1 MIYLVAYHK
10 ELSLAVYLVNQALK
24 ITEWYRSK
32 NSLSFIKK
40 DDSPVT
46 LADFA
51 SQIFIISSIKKYFPE
66 DQIIA
71 EEESSVFIDS
81 DAESIIKRCYTS
93 LNIPP
98 EKNLKE
104 TLNYRGS
111 SSKRQWTVDPI
122 DGTKGFQKGLA
133 YAVGMGFMVQAEPTI
148 CAIGVPNY
156 QNISLTIFS
165 AEKNHGARVSYGDQ
179 NFTRISVSNRNE
191 IKKFRICHSLH
202 YNKPWVLDFA
212 RSLGVTHFFPLDSMV
227 KLCMVA
233 DGSSEL
239 YIKPMNME
247 RSFTWDFL
255 PGELLVK
262 EAGGMITD
270 IRGNP
275 IQYVNDKCKITAPGL
290 IASNGIRHEELL
302 SALKSND
309 ILKNS

>member
-1 MIYLVAYHK
+1 MAVYFK
-10 ELSLAVYLVNQALK
+10 ELSLAVDLVKKASK
-24 ITEWYRSK
+24 ITEWFRVKKFS
-32 NSLSFIKK
+32 SFIKK

-51 SQIFIISSIKKYFPE
+51 SQIFIISEIKKYFPE

-81 DAESIIKRCYTS
+81 DAENIVKKCYHS
-93 LNIPP
+93 LNITF
-98 EKNLKE
+98 EENLKE

-111 SSKRQWTVDPI
+111 ISKRQWTVDPI

-133 YAVGMGFMVQAEPTI
+133 YAIGMGFMIQAEPTI

-156 QNISLTIFS
+156 KNASLTIFS
-165 AEKNHGARVSYGDQ
+165 AEKNHGAKVSHGDQ
-179 NFTRISVSNRNE
+179 NFTKISVSNKKE

-202 YNKPWVLDFA
+202 YNQPWVLDFA
-212 RSLGVTHFFPLDSMV
+212 RSLGITNLFPLDSMA

-233 DGSSEL
+233 DGSSEI
-239 YIKPMNME
+239 YIKPMNML

-275 IQYVNDKCKITAPGL
+275 IQYVNDKCEITAPGL
-290 IASNGIRHEELL
+290 IASNGTRHEELL
-302 SALKSND
+302 NALKSNE
-309 ILKNS
+309 ILKTS

>member
-1 MIYLVAYHK
+1 MAVYFK
-10 ELSLAVYLVNQALK
+10 ELSLAVDLVKYASK
-24 ITEWYRSK
+24 ITEWFRTNNFS
-32 NSLSFIKK
+32 SFIKK

-51 SQIFIISSIKKYFPE
+51 SQIFITSRIKKYFPE

-71 EEESSVFIDS
+71 EEESGVFIDS
-81 DAESIIKRCYTS
+81 DAEIIIKKCFTS
-93 LNIPP
+93 LNITFK
-98 EKNLKE
+98 ENLKE

-133 YAVGMGFMVQAEPTI
+133 YAIGIGFMIQAEPTI
-148 CAIGVPNY
+148 CAISVPNY
-156 QNISLTIFS
+156 KNTSLTIFS
-165 AEKNHGARVSYGDQ
+165 AEKNQGAKVSYGDQ
-179 NFTRISVSNRNE
+179 NFTKISVSNE
-191 IKKFRICHSLH
+191 KDIKKFRICHSLH
-202 YNKPWVLDFA
+202 YNKPWVLKFA
-212 RSLGVTHFFPLDSMV
+212 RSLGVTNFIPLDSMA

-239 YIKPMNME
+239 YIKPMNMQ

-270 IRGNP
+270 IKGNS

-302 SALKSND
+302 SYLKSSE

>member
-1 MIYLVAYHK
+1 MVDYFK
-10 ELSLAVYLVNQALK
+10 ELSLAIYLVNQASK
-24 ITEWYRSK
+24 ITEWFRTK
-32 NSLSFIKK
+32 KFPSFIKK

-51 SQIFIISSIKKYFPE
+51 SQIFIISTIKKYFPE

-81 DAESIIKRCYTS
+81 DAENIIKKCYTS
-93 LNIPP
+93 LNITF
-98 EKNLKE
+98 EEILIE

-122 DGTKGFQKGLA
+122 DGTKGFQKSLA
-133 YAVGMGFMVQAEPTI
+133 YAIGIGFMIQAEPTI

-156 QNISLTIFS
+156 KNTNLTIFS
-165 AEKNHGARVSYGDQ
+165 AEKNNGAKISYGDQ
-179 NFTRISVSNRNE
+179 NFSKISVSNKKE

-202 YNKPWVLDFA
+202 YNKPWVLNFV
-212 RSLGVTHFFPLDSMV
+212 RSLGVTNFIPLDSMA
-227 KLCMVA
+227 KLCMIA

-239 YIKPMNME
+239 YIKPMNMK

-275 IQYVNDKCKITAPGL
+275 IQYINDKCKITAPGL
-290 IASNGIRHEELL
+290 IASNGIKHEQCELYF
-302 SALKSND
+302 
-309 ILKNS
+309 

>member
-1 MIYLVAYHK
+1 MVGYHK
-10 ELSLAVYLVNQALK
+10 ELSLAVNLVKQASK
-24 ITEWYRSK
+24 ITEWFRAK
-32 NSLSFIKK
+32 NYLPFIKK

-51 SQIFIISSIKKYFPE
+51 SQIFIISNIKKYFPE

-71 EEESSVFIDS
+71 EEESSAFLDL
-81 DAESIIKRCYTS
+81 DAENIIKRCYTS
-93 LNIPP
+93 LNVIF
-98 EKNLKE
+98 EENLKD
-104 TLNYRGS
+104 TLNYRGL

-122 DGTKGFQKGLA
+122 DGTKGFQRDLA
-133 YAVGMGFMVQAEPTI
+133 YAIGMGFMIQGEPTV

-156 QNISLTIFS
+156 KNTSLTIFS
-165 AEKNHGARVSYGDQ
+165 AEKNHGAKVSYGDQ
-179 NFTRISVSNRNE
+179 NFTIISVSNKNDF
-191 IKKFRICHSLH
+191 KKFRICHSLH

-212 RSLGVTHFFPLDSMV
+212 RSIGVSNFIPLDSMV

-239 YIKPMNME
+239 YIKPMNMQ

-262 EAGGMITD
+262 EAGGKITD

-290 IASNGIRHEELL
+290 IASNGIMHEELL
-302 SALKSND
+302 NALKSSD
-309 ILKNS
+309 ILKNG

>member
-1 MIYLVAYHK
+1 MATYFK
-10 ELSLAVYLVNQALK
+10 ELSLAVNLVKQASK
-24 ITEWYRSK
+24 ITEWFRIK
-32 NSLSFIKK
+32 NSSSFIKK

-51 SQIFIISSIKKYFPE
+51 SQIFIISNIKKDFPE

-71 EEESSVFIDS
+71 EEESGVFLDS
-81 DAESIIKRCYTS
+81 DAENIIKKCYTS
-93 LNIPP
+93 LNITFK
-98 EKNLKE
+98 ENLEE

-122 DGTKGFQKGLA
+122 DGTKGFQKSLA
-133 YAVGMGFMVQAEPTI
+133 YAIGMGFMVQAEPTI

-156 QNISLTIFS
+156 KNSLLTIFS
-165 AEKNHGARVSYGDQ
+165 AEKNHGAKVSYGDQ
-179 NFTRISVSNRNE
+179 NFTKINVSNKKE
-191 IKKFRICHSLH
+191 IKNFRICHSLH
-202 YNKPWVLDFA
+202 YNEPWVLNFA
-212 RSLGVTHFFPLDSMV
+212 RSLGVTNFIPLDSMA

-239 YIKPMNME
+239 YIKPMNMQ

-255 PGELLVK
+255 PGELLVN

-302 SALKSND
+302 NALKSNE

>member
-1 MIYLVAYHK
+1 VVAYFK
-10 ELSLAVYLVNQALK
+10 ELSLALDLVKEASK
-24 ITEWYRSK
+24 ITEWFRTK
-32 NSLSFIKK
+32 NASSFIKK

-51 SQIFIISSIKKYFPE
+51 SQIFIISNIKKYFPE

-71 EEESSVFIDS
+71 EEESSVFIDLY
-81 DAESIIKRCYTS
+81 AENIVKKCYNS
-93 LNIPP
+93 LNITF
-98 EKNLKE
+98 EENLKE

-111 SSKRQWTVDPI
+111 NSKRQWTVDPI

-133 YAVGMGFMVQAEPTI
+133 YAIGMGFMIQAEPTV

-156 QNISLTIFS
+156 KNTRLTIFS
-165 AEKNHGARVSYGDQ
+165 AEKNHGAKVSYGDQ
-179 NFTRISVSNRNE
+179 NFTKISVSSKNE

-212 RSLGVTHFFPLDSMV
+212 RSLGITNFIPLDSMA

-233 DGSSEL
+233 DGSSEI
-239 YIKPMNME
+239 YIKPMNMQ
-247 RSFTWDFL
+247 RSYTWDFL

-262 EAGGMITD
+262 EAGGVITD

-302 SALKSND
+302 NLLKLNE
-309 ILKNS
+309 ILKNSKTV

>member
-1 MIYLVAYHK
+1 LVGYRK
-10 ELSLAVYLVNQALK
+10 ELSLAVDLVKQASK
-24 ITEWYRSK
+24 ITEWFRTK
-32 NSLSFIKK
+32 NSLSFTKK

-51 SQIFIISSIKKYFPE
+51 CQIFIISSIKKYFPE

-71 EEESSVFIDS
+71 EEESSAFLDL
-81 DAESIIKRCYTS
+81 DAENIIKRCYTS
-93 LNIPP
+93 LNIIF
-98 EKNLKE
+98 EENLKD
-104 TLNYRGS
+104 TLNYRGP

-133 YAVGMGFMVQAEPTI
+133 YAIGMGFMIQGEPTV

-156 QNISLTIFS
+156 KNTSLTIFS
-165 AEKNHGARVSYGDQ
+165 AEKNHGAKVSYGDQ
-179 NFTRISVSNRNE
+179 NFAKISVSNKNDF
-191 IKKFRICHSLH
+191 KKFRICHSLH

-212 RSLGVTHFFPLDSMV
+212 RSIGISNVIPLDSMA

-239 YIKPMNME
+239 YIKPLNMQ

-255 PGELLVK
+255 PGELLIK
-262 EAGGMITD
+262 EAGGKITD

-290 IASNGIRHEELL
+290 IASNGIMHEELL
-302 SALKSND
+302 NALKSSD
-309 ILKNS
+309 ILKNG

>member
-1 MIYLVAYHK
+1 MVAYDK
-10 ELSLAVYLVNQALK
+10 ELSLAVDLVKQASK
-24 ITEWYRSK
+24 ITEWFRSK
-32 NSLSFIKK
+32 NSSSFIKK

-81 DAESIIKRCYTS
+81 DAENIIKKCYTS
-93 LNIPP
+93 LKITF

-133 YAVGMGFMVQAEPTI
+133 YAIGMGFMVQAEPTI

-156 QNISLTIFS
+156 KNTTLSIFS
-165 AEKNHGARVSYGDQ
+165 AEKNHGAKVSFGDQ
-179 NFTRISVSNRNE
+179 NFTKIRVSNKKE
-191 IKKFRICHSLH
+191 IKKFRICHSLR

-212 RSLGVTHFFPLDSMV
+212 RSLGITNFVPLDSMA

-239 YIKPMNME
+239 YIKPMNML

-270 IRGNP
+270 IKGNP
-275 IQYVNDKCKITAPGL
+275 IQYVDDKCKITAPGL

-302 SALKSND
+302 SALKSNE

>member
-1 MIYLVAYHK
+1 LEGYNK
-10 ELSLAVYLVNQALK
+10 ELSLAVDLVKQASK
-24 ITEWYRSK
+24 VTEWFRTK

-51 SQIFIISSIKKYFPE
+51 SQIFIISSIKKHFPE

-71 EEESSVFIDS
+71 EEESSVFLDS
-81 DAESIIKRCYTS
+81 DAENIIKRCYTS
-93 LNIPP
+93 VNITF
-98 EKNLKE
+98 EENLKN

-133 YAVGMGFMVQAEPTI
+133 YAIGMGFMIQGEPTV

-156 QNISLTIFS
+156 KNTSLTIFS
-165 AEKNHGARVSYGDQ
+165 AEKNHGAKVSYGDQ
-179 NFTRISVSNRNE
+179 NFAKISVSNKNDF
-191 IKKFRICHSLH
+191 KKFRICHSLH

-212 RSLGVTHFFPLDSMV
+212 RSIGISNVIPLDSMA

-239 YIKPMNME
+239 YIKPLNMQ

-255 PGELLVK
+255 PGELLIK
-262 EAGGMITD
+262 EAGGKITD

-290 IASNGIRHEELL
+290 IASNGIMHEELL
-302 SALKSND
+302 NALKSNE

>member
-1 MIYLVAYHK
+1 MVTYFK
-10 ELSLAVYLVNQALK
+10 ELSLAVNLVKESSK
-24 ITEWYRSK
+24 ITEWFRTNNLS
-32 NSLSFIKK
+32 SFIKK

-51 SQIFIISSIKKYFPE
+51 SQIFIISNIKKHFPE

-81 DAESIIKRCYTS
+81 DAENILKKCFNS
-93 LNIPP
+93 LHITFEENI
-98 EKNLKE
+98 KE

-111 SSKRQWTVDPI
+111 NSKRQWTVDPI

-133 YAVGMGFMVQAEPTI
+133 YAIGMGFMVQAEPTI

-156 QNISLTIFS
+156 KNTSLTIFS
-165 AEKNHGARVSYGDQ
+165 AEKNQGAKVSYGDQ
-179 NFTRISVSNRNE
+179 NFTEIGVSNKKE
-191 IKKFRICHSLH
+191 IKRFRICHSLH

-212 RSLGVTHFFPLDSMV
+212 RSLGIANFIPLDSMA

-233 DGSSEL
+233 DGSSEI
-239 YIKPMNME
+239 YIKPMNMQ

-262 EAGGMITD
+262 EAGGRITD

-302 SALKSND
+302 NALKSSE
-309 ILKNS
+309 ILKSS

>member
-1 MIYLVAYHK
+1 MATYFK
-10 ELSLAVYLVNQALK
+10 ELSLAVDLVKQASK
-24 ITEWYRSK
+24 ITEWFRTK
-32 NSLSFIKK
+32 NSSSFIKK

-51 SQIFIISSIKKYFPE
+51 SQIFVISNIKKVFPE

-81 DAESIIKRCYTS
+81 DAENIIKKCYTS
-93 LNIPP
+93 LNITFK
-98 EKNLKE
+98 ENLKE

-111 SSKRQWTVDPI
+111 SSIRQWTVDPI
-122 DGTKGFQKGLA
+122 DGTKGFQRSLA
-133 YAVGMGFMVQAEPTI
+133 YAIGMGFMVQAEPTI

-156 QNISLTIFS
+156 KNTSLTIFS
-165 AEKNHGARVSYGDQ
+165 AEKNHGAKVSYGDQ
-179 NFTRISVSNRNE
+179 NFTKINVSNKKE
-191 IKKFRICHSLH
+191 IKNFRICHSLH
-202 YNKPWVLDFA
+202 YNKPWVLNFA
-212 RSLGVTHFFPLDSMV
+212 RSLGITNLIPLDSMA

-239 YIKPMNME
+239 YIKPMNMQ

-275 IQYVNDKCKITAPGL
+275 IQYINDKCKITAPGL
-290 IASNGIRHEELL
+290 IASNGIKHEELL
-302 SALKSND
+302 NALKSND